1 MRSQRIGQG
10 FESPR
15 LHHHKQ
21 TASQVRCRLLMAAKP
36 AGERTCAQ
44 HFTCACLFALFS
56 CIQASD
62 LSVRAGSAAAAADAF
77 ARAVARAERPA
88 CKSISPVR
96 HLPLWRSS
104 PRHDLPRHR
113 KVGVLRIF
121 AKPAGERTCA
131 RHYIKQRVSLPSH
144 FGSHCV
150 HFIRARRFGG
160 GAADAFALPRRPQC
174 VRHPAQTRRIF
185 IVLPLWRSSPRL
197 HPRGFSPLADVSCS
211 VTSLLHT
218 HLSLING
225 IAKAVPFAYGG
236 GEYIL
241 WLTLSILLRCGIAK
255 RGEVVYHILRM

>member
-1 MRSQRIGQG
+1 MRWLWGRGSVGRAMRSQRIGQG

-21 TASQVRCRLLMAAKP
+21 TASQERCRLLMAAKP

-77 ARAVARAERPA
+77 ARVVARAERPA

-104 PRHDLPRHR
+104 PRLHHHKQTASQERCRL
-113 KVGVLRIF
+113 LMA

-131 RHYIKQRVSLPSH
+131 QH
-144 FGSHCV
+144 FTCACLFALFSCIQASDLSVRAGS
-150 HFIRARRFGG
+150 AAA
-160 GAADAFALPRRPQC
+160 AADAFARVVARAERPAC
-174 VRHPAQTRRIF
+174 KSISPVRH
-185 IVLPLWRSSPRL
+185 LPLWRSSPRL
-197 HPRGFSPLADVSCS
+197 HHHKQTASQERCRLLMVAKLPLGSFS
-211 VTSLLHT
+211 
-218 HLSLING
+218 
-225 IAKAVPFAYGG
+225 
-236 GEYIL
+236 
-241 WLTLSILLRCGIAK
+241 CG
-255 RGEVVYHILRM
+255 